1 MTVKVRLMLVDDSP
15 LIRKGLRLLMRGQPD
30 IDVVGEAENGVAA
43 VELSRSLRPDVILMD
58 IRMPGLNGVT
68 ANEQDSGGTPCHPG
82 RHLFELAEPAAE
94 RRGARRRRVR
104 MPGEVGRDRPPVCHH
119 PLGCVL
125 RAGRLR
131 FRPSI
136 LQTPRIAAHRAA
148 IFLRRANA
156 GSRAPETRG
165 FSWLSGRPTV

>member
-68 ANEQDSGGTPCHPG
+68 ATSRILAERPATRVVIFSSWPSPQQKEEALGAGAFACLEKSVATD
-82 RHLFELAEPAAE
+82 HLFATIRSAA
-94 RRGARRRRVR
+94 
-104 MPGEVGRDRPPVCHH
+104 
-119 PLGCVL
+119 
-125 RAGRLR
+125 
-131 FRPSI
+131 S
-136 LQTPRIAAHRAA
+136 
-148 IFLRRANA
+148 
-156 GSRAPETRG
+156 
-165 FSWLSGRPTV
+165 